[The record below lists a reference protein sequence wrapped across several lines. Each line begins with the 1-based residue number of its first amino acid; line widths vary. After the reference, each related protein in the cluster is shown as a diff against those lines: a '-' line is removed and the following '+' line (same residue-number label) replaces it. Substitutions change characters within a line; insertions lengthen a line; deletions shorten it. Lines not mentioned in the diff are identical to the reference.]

1 MRKKKKGISVTYK
14 CFFHLKKKYIYI
26 YIYIY
31 ERKKKKKKKK
41 KERKKEKKR
50 KKEKDYNMGKYHTL
64 CKEHPLSNDSFE
76 PGECSLISPNNISAN
91 DRPPDID

>member
-1 MRKKKKGISVTYK
+1 
-14 CFFHLKKKYIYI
+14 
-26 YIYIY
+26 
-31 ERKKKKKKKK
+31 
-41 KERKKEKKR
+41 
-50 KKEKDYNMGKYHTL
+50 MGKYHTL